1 MQECE
6 EADDVAVAAQAARR
20 SEMLAHAAERERA
33 AADAGLGADD
43 AAVKCEEESSTPS
56 RDDDVESAEL
66 QSEKDA
72 DGNRIGDYD
81 PVAARKKAKAL
92 ARESKD
98 SKKASGDV
106 PSPPPEDEERGG
118 EEAEAEVEEA
128 GAEAAEPEAE
138 EPCGKENAGGAEEA
152 AADDELPQEA
162 PHPDLH
168 QMRPSWATDGKDPP
182 SDGGER

>member
-1 MQECE
+1 MEECE
-6 EADDVAVAAQAARR
+6 EADDAAVAAQAARR

-72 DGNRIGDYD
+72 EGNRIGDYD
-81 PVAARKKAKAL
+81 PVAERKKAKAL

-98 SKKASGDV
+98 SEKASGDV
-106 PSPPPEDEERGG
+106 PPPPPEDEEDGRRPRTDRRGG
-118 EEAEAEVEEA
+118 GWEA
-128 GAEAAEPEAE
+128 
-138 EPCGKENAGGAEEA
+138 
-152 AADDELPQEA
+152 
-162 PHPDLH
+162 
-168 QMRPSWATDGKDPP
+168 
-182 SDGGER
+182 